1 MCVCCF
7 SNKIYNE
14 LTENY
19 DTFMMWTH
27 NLCPAAIVYLVGA
40 LEVGLVYFPFFAC
53 LSTPCRT
60 VGAILGIFYSLC
72 W

>member
-1 MCVCCF
+1 MILLAAVVAVDVVVLLVAF
-7 SNKIYNE
+7 VLAVLVS
-14 LTENY
+14 
-19 DTFMMWTH
+19 
-27 NLCPAAIVYLVGA
+27 LCPAAIVYLVGA

-53 LSTPCRT
+53 LSAQCRT